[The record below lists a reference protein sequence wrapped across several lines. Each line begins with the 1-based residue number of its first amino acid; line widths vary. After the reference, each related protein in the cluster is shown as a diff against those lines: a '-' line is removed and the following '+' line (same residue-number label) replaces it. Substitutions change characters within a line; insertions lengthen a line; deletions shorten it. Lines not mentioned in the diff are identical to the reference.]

1 MHAIDRNCTQL
12 HAYQRTSMP
21 VCVQALAL
29 LTGGLFTLIAL
40 AAATQVEYR
49 RKFRDKFMHEGG

>member
-1 MHAIDRNCTQL
+1 M
-12 HAYQRTSMP
+12 S